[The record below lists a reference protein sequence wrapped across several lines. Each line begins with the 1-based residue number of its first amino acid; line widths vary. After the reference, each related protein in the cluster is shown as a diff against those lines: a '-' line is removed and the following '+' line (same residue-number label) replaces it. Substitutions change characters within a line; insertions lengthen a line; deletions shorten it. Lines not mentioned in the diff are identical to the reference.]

1 MSHPRKDFE
10 IYGKEITVTVGE
22 KCGTD
27 AFLGEYDG
35 KTVYITALAEKTGT
49 LTAKTCAVIERGKTE
64 IYVVVPAELYGG
76 EPCFECN
83 LLHALG
89 SLVKDTDTLY
99 PKFEKTGGAV
109 MFTEKDGERRYLLIK
124 NNSGHIGFPK
134 GHIDYGETVL
144 ETAKREV
151 YEETGLDFV
160 QYGDFR
166 DEYTYMT
173 HQKTVKT
180 GVFFIGHYD
189 YRKPEIQADEILD
202 DWLLPYGKAM
212 ELLNFPEDRN
222 LLEKA
227 EKYISENE
235 KNGK

>member
-22 KCGTD
+22 KSGSS

-35 KTVYITALAEKTGT
+35 KTAYIAGYNSGGDKLA
-49 LTAKTCAVIERGKTE
+49 AKTCAVIERGGEE
-64 IYVVVPAELYGG
+64 IPVVVPAEFYGG
-76 EPCFECN
+76 DPCFECN
-83 LLHALG
+83 LLHDLG
-89 SLVKDTDTLY
+89 DLVREGDTLY

-134 GHIDYGETVL
+134 GHIDYGETEL

-151 YEETGLDFV
+151 FEETGLDFV

-166 DEYTYMT
+166 REYTYMT

-189 YRKPEIQADEILD
+189 YRKPTIQEDEILD

-212 ELLNFPEDRN
+212 ELLNFPEDRE
-222 LLEKA
+222 LLEEA
-227 EKYISENE
+227 EKYISE
-235 KNGK
+235 KN